1 MEHASVIFLW
11 VAYLLYAGAFAV
23 FVVQFLTKS
32 PTLTRVG
39 LVVAAAGL
47 AFQTLTIVF
56 RGFSAGHVP
65 FVGAYESLVMVAWS
79 IALVWYVLESFTK
92 MRAVGLYVL
101 PVVLILLTV
110 AWVEYKPPGQLV
122 PALRSDIV
130 ILHVIVM
137 LTAIGC
143 LYVAGGAGIIYL
155 YVAGGAGIIYLI
167 EESLLRRRKAG
178 GVLGR
183 LPSLGALEKLI
194 YHATLVGLPFL
205 TAGMLAGIIR
215 AETFNVPSWWVDPM
229 VLLALIAW
237 ALYAL
242 LLWGRMRADW
252 VGSRIAWLA
261 ISGLVVLLVIRFAAV
276 PYLSGFHTY
285 GG

>member
-11 VAYLLYAGAFAV
+11 IAYLLYAGAFAV

-47 AFQTLTIVF
+47 AFHTLTLVF
-56 RGFSAGHVP
+56 RGLSAGHVP

-79 IALVWYVLESFTK
+79 IALVWFVLESFTR

-101 PVVLILLTV
+101 PVVVLLLTV
-110 AWVEYKPPGQLV
+110 AWVAYKPPQQLV

-143 LYVAGGAGIIYL
+143 L

-194 YHATLVGLPFL
+194 YHATLMGLPFL

-215 AETFNVPSWWVDPM
+215 AETFNVPSWWIDPM
-229 VLLALIAW
+229 VLLALVAW
-237 ALYAL
+237 ALYAV

-261 ISGLVVLLVIRFAAV
+261 IIGLVVLLVIRFAAV

>member
-11 VAYLLYAGAFAV
+11 IAYLLYAGAFAL
-23 FVVQFLTKS
+23 FVVQFLTKN
-32 PTLTRVG
+32 PGLNRVG
-39 LVVAAAGL
+39 LVVAAFGL
-47 AFQTLTIVF
+47 VFQTLAIIF

-65 FVGAYESLVMVAWS
+65 FVGTYESLVMVAWS
-79 IALVWYVLESFTK
+79 IALVWHVLESFTR

-101 PVVLILLTV
+101 PVVLVLLTV
-110 AWVEYKPPGQLV
+110 AWVAYQPPEGLV

-130 ILHVIVM
+130 VLHVIVM

-143 LYVAGGAGIIYL
+143 LYVAGGA
-155 YVAGGAGIIYLI
+155 AIIYLI
-167 EESLLRRRKAG
+167 EEALLRRHRAD

-183 LPSLGALEKLI
+183 LPSLGALEKLV
-194 YHATLVGLPFL
+194 YHATLLGLPFL

-215 AETFNVPSWWVDPM
+215 AETYNVPHWWTDPLP
-229 VLLALIAW
+229 LLAVGAW
-237 ALYAL
+237 LVYAA

-261 ISGLVVLLVIRFAAV
+261 VTGLVVLLVIRFAAV

>member
-1 MEHASVIFLW
+1 
-11 VAYLLYAGAFAV
+11 
-23 FVVQFLTKS
+23 
-32 PTLTRVG
+32 
-39 LVVAAAGL
+39 
-47 AFQTLTIVF
+47 
-56 RGFSAGHVP
+56 
-65 FVGAYESLVMVAWS
+65 
-79 IALVWYVLESFTK
+79 
-92 MRAVGLYVL
+92 
-101 PVVLILLTV
+101 V
-110 AWVEYKPPGQLV
+110 AWVEYRAPVQLV

-155 YVAGGAGIIYLI
+155 I
-167 EESLLRRRKAG
+167 EEALLRRRKAG

-215 AETFNVPSWWVDPM
+215 AETYKVPQWWVDPM

-237 ALYAL
+237 ALYAV
-242 LLWGRMRADW
+242 LLWGRTRADW

-261 ISGLVVLLVIRFAAV
+261 ITGLVVLLVIRFAAV